1 MRVMIIRLKSPM
13 EKEEIEK
20 REKELSEKLDCK
32 VVLLGREYGDIEI
45 KD

>member
-20 REKELSEKLDCK
+20 REKELSEKMDYK
-32 VVLLGREYGDIEI
+32 VVLLGREYGDMEI
-45 KD
+45 SE